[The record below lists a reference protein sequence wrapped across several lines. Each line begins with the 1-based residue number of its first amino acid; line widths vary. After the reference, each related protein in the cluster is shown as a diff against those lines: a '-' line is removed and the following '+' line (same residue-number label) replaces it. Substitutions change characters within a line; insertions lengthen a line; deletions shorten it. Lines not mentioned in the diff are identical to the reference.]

1 MQQLV
6 RLLGDLG
13 ELYGVEHQYHNLRTP
28 AEAVKLLCINKPELM
43 KELAEAHEH
52 GIGYRVI
59 QAGVDLDYA
68 DLKLPIG
75 SNDLILVPVVAGS
88 GGGVGKILVGVA
100 LIAASIFIPGAA
112 AIGFGL
118 QFGAISLGV
127 GSIGASLIL
136 GGVSQMLSPQPTL
149 PNLSGAGRLGSPET
163 TSTDGPQSITRGTS
177 GRQSYAYTGASNTVG
192 LGSTIP
198 VAYGEV
204 LIGSALLSTNIE
216 VSDESDPLK
225 NSIKTPSPGNVLIGG
240 ERIGFGATRAGGV
253 LVSRAHGGGG
263 GNVYN
268 LINSIQAQ
276 RIRIGSIN
284 GSDGGSSSRHAL
296 VTLEVSDGLFQ
307 YVSGVGTTKV
317 DGFFTYELELE
328 AQVSGPDP
336 VIAVARATVQGLM
349 VPGQVYRWTQDV
361 AYPKIEDIG
370 DVRVY
375 LRIIDAD
382 VYATQAIRVIR
393 VFRP

>member
-1 MQQLV
+1 LV
-6 RLLGDLG
+6 
-13 ELYGVEHQYHNLRTP
+13 
-28 AEAVKLLCINKPELM
+28 
-43 KELAEAHEH
+43 
-52 GIGYRVI
+52 
-59 QAGVDLDYA
+59 
-68 DLKLPIG
+68 
-75 SNDLILVPVVAGS
+75 
-88 GGGVGKILVGVA
+88 
-100 LIAASIFIPGAA
+100 
-112 AIGFGL
+112 
-118 QFGAISLGV
+118 
-127 GSIGASLIL
+127 L

-177 GRQSYAYTGASNTVG
+177 GRQSYAYTGAANTVG

-253 LVSRAHGGGG
+253 LVSRASGGGG
-263 GNVYN
+263 GSVYN

-276 RIRIGSIN
+276 RIFIGEHD
-284 GSDGGSSSRHAL
+284 GSDGGSSSRHTL

-317 DGFFTYELELE
+317 DGFFTYELQLE
-328 AQVSGPDP
+328 AQIPGPDP

-349 VPGQVYRWTQDV
+349 VPGQVYRWNQDV
-361 AYPKIEDIG
+361 AYPKVVGINDLK
-370 DVRVY
+370 VY

-382 VYATQAIRVIR
+382 VYAPQAIRVIR